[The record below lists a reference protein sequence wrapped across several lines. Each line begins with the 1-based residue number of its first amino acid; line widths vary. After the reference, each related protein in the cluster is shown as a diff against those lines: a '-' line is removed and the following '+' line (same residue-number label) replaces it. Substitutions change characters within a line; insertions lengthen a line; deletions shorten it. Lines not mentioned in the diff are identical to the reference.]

1 MKKVVFPV
9 LIFVAAAV
17 CAVAQDY
24 RQKISANPAWAA
36 CEMCYYEPSES
47 ESTPAPKGYEP
58 FYICHYGRHGSRY
71 MSSSAETDAVRP
83 VFEMAE
89 RCGLLT
95 DAGKQYWKDLKAI
108 LESPYS

>member
-47 ESTPAPKGYEP
+47 ESTPAPTVGNVP
-58 FYICHYGRHGSRY
+58 TSSVAAGSQ
-71 MSSSAETDAVRP
+71 
-83 VFEMAE
+83 F
-89 RCGLLT
+89 
-95 DAGKQYWKDLKAI
+95 
-108 LESPYS
+108 